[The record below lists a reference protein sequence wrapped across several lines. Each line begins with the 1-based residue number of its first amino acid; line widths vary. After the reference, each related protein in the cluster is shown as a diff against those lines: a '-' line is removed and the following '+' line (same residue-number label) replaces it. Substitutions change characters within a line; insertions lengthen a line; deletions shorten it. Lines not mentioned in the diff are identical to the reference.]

1 MNQHTAGGVQHVATG
16 YVTLAFRRLGHT
28 AHQLR
33 VDRFL
38 DEVDNTGGDP
48 IRLIRLFGLSDRT
61 ALRYCADEKTMTI
74 SSLTPP
80 QGFIAHAN
88 PISGN
93 HYTAQPVTPPARRTT
108 DQ

>member
-16 YVTLAFRRLGHT
+16 YVTLAFRKLGHT

-38 DEVDNTGGDP
+38 DEVVNTGGDP
-48 IRLIRLFGLSDRT
+48 IRLIRLFGLSDPT

-74 SSLTPP
+74 SSPTPP
-80 QGFIAHAN
+80 QGFTAHAKL
-88 PISGN
+88 ISRN
-93 HYTAQPVTPPARRTT
+93 HYTAQPATPPARRTT